1 MEQKSIT
8 ELFGKIDKIV
18 IRNKDSYKD
27 PMAQY
32 GSRDTE
38 YIVGYLVEVVRAQQV
53 QIEGQD
59 KLIRELVRDNENHG
73 RSIDYIEKVL
83 KIDQQ

>member
-1 MEQKSIT
+1 MEQKSIA

-38 YIVGYLVEVVRAQQV
+38 YIVGYLVDVVRAQQI
-53 QIEGQD
+53 QIEEQGKRIQSLEQW
-59 KLIRELVRDNENHG
+59 KYGLG
-73 RSIDYIEKVL
+73 YKT
-83 KIDQQ
+83 K